1 MGKRIIIKG
10 ADFSKNGM
18 KSVNYVESI
27 FCTTWQNGLDA
38 NKLPMVIAE
47 NISCEHTIKF
57 EVELIN
63 NATQFYIIAGW
74 YDFTVEGGPRI
85 RFLLTKPYKANSA
98 GEETFILNP
107 QWGTGAPVEGKADVT
122 PGIHEFTFADGVFI
136 DGEKMLG
143 EYYRKSP
150 LEKVSL
156 YTGTPNNAVVS
167 VKWRHIEIINPEG
180 ETIKDLYPALNE
192 GKACLYDEI
201 SKSFIYGSEGYEW
214 QYE

>member
-1 MGKRIIIKG
+1 MGKIIIIKG

-27 FCTTWQNGLDA
+27 FCTTFQNGVNA
-38 NKLPMVIAE
+38 NRVPMVIAE
-47 NISCEHTIKF
+47 NINCEHTIKF
-57 EVELIN
+57 EVELTN
-63 NATQFYIIAGW
+63 NATTFCIIAGW
-74 YDFTVEGGPRI
+74 YDITDEGART
-85 RFLLTKPYKANSA
+85 RLFLSKPYKANSA
-98 GEETFILNP
+98 GEETFIINH
-107 QWGTGAPVEGKADVT
+107 QWGTGLAVEGKTDVT
-122 PGIHEFTFADGVFI
+122 PGIHEFTFAEGVFI
-136 DGEKMLG
+136 DGEKMSG
-143 EYYRKSP
+143 DYSRKNVP

-156 YTGTPNNAVVS
+156 CTGTTTNPVVS